1 MADVIERRVRERIAV
16 LEIQLKRLV
25 SDAVSE
31 KGTRAR
37 VNAEI
42 TRRFDKIESMVQSI
56 NDQMNR
62 GKGFAIGML
71 FAAGGVGAALTT
83 AISKIFGK

>member
-1 MADVIERRVRERIAV
+1 MILETQFKRFIADA
-16 LEIQLKRLV
+16 
-25 SDAVSE
+25 DSE

-42 TRRFDKIESMVQSI
+42 TKRFDKLDSIVQSI

-71 FAAGGVGAALTT
+71 FAAGGVGAALST
-83 AISKIFGK
+83 AISKLFEK

>member
-1 MADVIERRVRERIAV
+1 MDPIEIRERLV
-16 LEIQLKRLV
+16 RLETQVARLV
-25 SDAVSE
+25 SDADSE
-31 KGTRAR
+31 KDTRKR
-37 VNAEI
+37 VNVEI
-42 TRRFDKIESMVQSI
+42 TRRFDRLDIIVQSI

-83 AISKIFGK
+83 AVSKLFGK